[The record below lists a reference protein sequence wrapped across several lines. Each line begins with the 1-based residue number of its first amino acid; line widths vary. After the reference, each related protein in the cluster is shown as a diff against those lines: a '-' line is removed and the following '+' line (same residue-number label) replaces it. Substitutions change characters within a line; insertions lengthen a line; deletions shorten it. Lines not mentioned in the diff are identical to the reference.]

1 MANRADRRKHQK
13 QRSGYMR
20 KTLEERKAA
29 IFRNGITTEHLDKE
43 YAAGY
48 KRGEIHTMQMV
59 YAALMLAANDEFGF
73 GARRVLKLLKT
84 TDRKVLETLT
94 SEELINEVFARFKI
108 QLDFDAPLERVKEG
122 ERMS

>member
-1 MANRADRRKHQK
+1 MNRQQRRKQQK
-13 QRSGYMR
+13 QRSGFMR

-73 GARRVLKLLKT
+73 GAKRVLKLLKT

-94 SEELINEVFARFKI
+94 SEELINEVFNRFKI
-108 QLDFDAPLERVKEG
+108 KLDFDAPLERVKEG
-122 ERMS
+122 EKIL